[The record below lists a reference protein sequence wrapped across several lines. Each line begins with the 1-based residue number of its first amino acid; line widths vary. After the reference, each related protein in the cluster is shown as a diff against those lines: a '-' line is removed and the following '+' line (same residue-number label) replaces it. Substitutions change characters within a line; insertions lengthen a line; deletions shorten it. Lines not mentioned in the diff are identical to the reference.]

1 MENFTANL
9 YDRRIVTSGQGMVR
23 AKADEARVAIHLIAQ
38 EKRREPAVR
47 LVSEEAARL
56 KAQIDAVGYRTL
68 ETSGTS
74 VEVQRDH
81 SSKKY
86 AWDQGPIIGYQ
97 VQQALTIVEDNLD
110 RLEKLLGLLAG
121 WESHASVSVQ
131 VSPAQWQL
139 TFPAERDA
147 SAEACARAFA
157 DAQQRAQAVAK
168 AAGFALSDLPSFI
181 RQGSQVSPREGM
193 YMSAMAAPRA
203 MAVAAPPPVTLSPE
217 EFEIRADVTVGW
229 EIERSSEAESR

>member
-1 MENFTANL
+1 MENL

-23 AKADEARVAIHLIAQ
+23 VKANEARVAVHLIAQ

-56 KAQIDAVGYRTL
+56 KAQIDAIGYRTL
-68 ETSGTS
+68 ETSGTAVQ
-74 VEVQRDH
+74 VERDH

-97 VQQALTIVEDNLD
+97 AQQALTIVEDNFD
-110 RLEKLLGLLAG
+110 CLEKLLGLFAG
-121 WESHASVSVQ
+121 WESHTGVDVQ

-139 TFPAERDA
+139 TFTAERDA

-157 DAQQRAQAVAK
+157 DAQQRARAIAK
-168 AAGFALSDLPSFI
+168 AAGFALSDLPSFV
-181 RQGSQVSPREGM
+181 RQGSQISPREGTFM
-193 YMSAMAAPRA
+193 TAMAAAPRA
-203 MAVAAPPPVTLSPE
+203 LAASAPPPVTLSPE
-217 EFEIRADVTVGW
+217 EFEIHADVTVGW
-229 EIERSSEAESR
+229 EIEKGET